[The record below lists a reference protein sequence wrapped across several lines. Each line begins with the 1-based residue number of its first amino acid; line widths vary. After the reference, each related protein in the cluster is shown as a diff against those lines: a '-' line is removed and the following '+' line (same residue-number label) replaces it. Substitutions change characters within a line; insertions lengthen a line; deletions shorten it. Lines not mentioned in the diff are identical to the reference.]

1 MLTGELGSR
10 NGRIVELLT
19 LAGVPEGQAEDL
31 ILIKTDNFEN
41 RISKAKESSISYLK
55 EVVNY
60 AETI

>member
-1 MLTGELGSR
+1 MIDYT
-10 NGRIVELLT
+10 VQT
-19 LAGVPEGQAEDL
+19 V
-31 ILIKTDNFEN
+31 KTDNFEN